1 MKSKKKI
8 EGLQLRGEATLTVGE
23 KIEVYY
29 NIHKGGFSILS
40 RDKQNPMKGKVIA
53 HSEFVLIEDA
63 TFHINSKKL
72 EQIREMNRKTVY
84 AVVRGV
90 YAGSEQLVSAD
101 FHKGYCN
108 PYKTGTFIDW
118 ASKEQITK
126 AKHVYFYDKF
136 FSYK

>member
-29 NIHKGGFSILS
+29 NIQKGGFSILS

-63 TFHINSKKL
+63 TFHLNSKKL
-72 EQIREMNRKTVY
+72 EQIQEKNRKTVY

-90 YAGSEQLVSAD
+90 YLGSEQVINAD
-101 FHKGYCN
+101 FRKGYCN
-108 PYKTGTFIDW
+108 PFKTGTFIDW
-118 ASKEQITK
+118 VSKEEITA

-136 FSYK
+136 FSYI

>member
-1 MKSKKKI
+1 M
-8 EGLQLRGEATLTVGE
+8 
-23 KIEVYY
+23 
-29 NIHKGGFSILS
+29 LS

-53 HSEFVLIEDA
+53 YSEFVLIEDA

-72 EQIREMNRKTVY
+72 EQIREMNSKTVY
-84 AVVRGV
+84 AVVRGI